1 MADTRVMV
9 NDGETAVIGGLIRSN
24 ESVTERGVPVL
35 MDIPLVGML
44 FKSSSKTKQK
54 RELLIF
60 LTPKILG
67 ETTASTN

>member
-1 MADTRVMV
+1 MV

-24 ESVTERGVPVL
+24 ENDNSHGVPVL
-35 MDIPLVGML
+35 MDIPLIGSL
-44 FKSSSKTKQK
+44 FRSTTKVRQK

-67 ETTASTN
+67 ETTASSQ

>member
-1 MADTRVMV
+1 
-9 NDGETAVIGGLIRSN
+9 
-24 ESVTERGVPVL
+24 
-35 MDIPLVGML
+35 MDLPILGNL
-44 FKSSSKTKQK
+44 FKSTSVTHAK